1 MKLSELNAKSEKELM
16 VMINEKK
23 GALFG
28 LKLQLS
34 VGQLAKTADI
44 RNTKKDIA
52 RIFTCLKAKKK

>member
-1 MKLSELNAKSEKELM
+1 MKLSELNAKTEKELV

-44 RNTKKDIA
+44 QHTKRDIA
-52 RIFTCLKAKKK
+52 RIFTCLNKKR